1 MATERE
7 IRRGTWWLAV
17 AFALLAGL
25 TWFTLPHHA
34 ANERPSWWMMA
45 VVGVLYVFV
54 TEFPAVV
61 EFGRVSAFFMMLE
74 LPLVIGLLALRS
86 WQLLAVRLLAS
97 FLVEMRSQSGAELR
111 AANLA
116 WSAWETTT
124 ALAVFS
130 AVNHLSWARGDQH
143 LVAVLVATAAVSGLG
158 IVAMVIV
165 ASRVRGAR
173 VDRKATQAAAIG
185 SLTTAV
191 LNTIVAVAIV
201 DLGVHNPVL
210 TVGPAGVII
219 GLVFVMRRYTVVEQ
233 RYQRTKGLYS
243 FSSLLERTID
253 VGHTGAADILVQLAE
268 LLNARRVDLV
278 LETNNHAGDVVRLS
292 SDGEGSVNGGLS
304 PLERQLLSGPMG
316 GPEMV
321 TPAYGAEAVGELAR
335 YEARQLI
342 QVPLGQDGLAVG
354 VLTVID
360 RPGQGNNFGP
370 PDLELCEAL
379 AQHLGLWLT
388 RAHLADRLHRELDM
402 RDHQAHHD
410 DLTGLPNRR
419 QLARLLPDVIGAA
432 AERLESVALV
442 LIDLDRFKEV
452 NDTLGHAAGDRLL
465 VHVANRMARALPL
478 GSLVARLGGDEFVVV
493 LPPAGSVAGAMAL
506 AEQVPAAFQDRFS
519 VDGVEVLVE
528 ASMGAVVAPED
539 GADIDSLLR
548 RADVAMYE
556 AKRNHAR
563 LVRYVSALDPH
574 SPDQLSVTAALQ
586 RGIQTG
592 ELVMHFQPKIDLA
605 TGMVAGVEALVRW
618 NRGHAELVPPDKFI
632 SQAEH
637 SGLAGPLF
645 KEVLN
650 LSLAQARTWH
660 NQGLVLGVA
669 VNMSARNLADPDLAV
684 VVSEALS
691 RYHLPPG
698 LVTLELTENAALAN
712 PNLARD
718 ALARLLQ
725 LGVRIA
731 LDDFGTG
738 HSSIRLLRDL
748 PIQELKIDKSFVG
761 AMRHDADAYAIV
773 GNLTRLARD
782 LRLGVVAEGVEDLV
796 THQALVDLGCDSAQG
811 WYYARP
817 AAGDAITAW
826 LQDRTVS
833 DLHVHASNHGPSLG
847 SFYDLLAV
855 PRRASLDELA
865 AAYGQSMRAA
875 VTSGNLA
882 LVARLR
888 VAYETLTNPALR
900 ASYDRALLRKSE
912 A

>member
-1 MATERE
+1 MSA
-7 IRRGTWWLAV
+7 
-17 AFALLAGL
+17 AFALGAAASWWL
-25 TWFTLPHHA
+25 LPHGGVVQGT
-34 ANERPSWWMMA
+34 RWWLVA
-45 VVGVLYVFV
+45 VVLGLYL
-54 TEFPAVV
+54 VV
-61 EFGRVSAFFMMLE
+61 DQLTAPIEFGPVSLYLTLVE
-74 LPLVIGLLALRS
+74 LPLVVGLLCLPPWLVLAARVLVTVVRVTRS
-86 WQLLAVRLLAS
+86 RLAP
-97 FLVEMRSQSGAELR
+97 E
-111 AANLA
+111 
-116 WSAWETTT
+116 
-124 ALAVFS
+124 
-130 AVNHLSWARGDQH
+130 
-143 LVAVLVATAAVSGLG
+143 LVATNLTWQAWEVIVAVNAFSAMAATSLGRAEGHLAAAV
-158 IVAMVIV
+158 VATATSTTFGVPMVMVV
-165 ASRVRGAR
+165 ASRVRGGT
-173 VDRKATQAAAIG
+173 VDRRAVVVAALGNLAT
-185 SLTTAV
+185 SLITTIIAV
-191 LNTIVAVAIV
+191 GVV
-201 DLGVHNPVL
+201 DLAGDNPLLMFGPVGVVL
-210 TVGPAGVII
+210 ALL
-219 GLVFVMRRYTVVEQ
+219 LVLRRYTVVEQ
-233 RYQRTKGLYS
+233 RYQRTKGLYQ

-253 VGHTGAADILVQLAE
+253 VGHAGAADILVQLTT
-268 LLNARRVDLV
+268 LLSARRVDLV
-278 LETNNHAGDVVRLS
+278 LETAHHGGDVVRLS
-292 SDGEGSVNGGLS
+292 SDGNGSVHGSLS
-304 PLERQLLSGPMG
+304 PMERLLLSGPMG
-316 GPEMV
+316 GPSLV
-321 TPAYGAEAVGELAR
+321 LPTDGAEAAAELTR
-335 YEARQLI
+335 YDARQLI
-342 QVPLGQDGLAVG
+342 HVPLGQDGDAVG
-354 VLTVID
+354 VLAVVD
-360 RPGQGNNFGP
+360 RPGRARNFGP
-370 PDLELCEAL
+370 ADLELCEAL

-388 RAHLADRLHRELDM
+388 RAHLAERLHRELDL

-432 AERLESVALV
+432 AERLEHVAVV
-442 LIDLDRFKEV
+442 LIDLDRFKDV

-493 LPPAGSVAGAMAL
+493 LPPAGSIAGAMAL

-556 AKRNHAR
+556 AKRNHTR

-586 RGIQTG
+586 RGIETG
-592 ELVMHFQPKIDLA
+592 ELLMHFQPKIDLA

-645 KEVLN
+645 TEVLN

-684 VVSEALS
+684 VVGEALN

-712 PNLARD
+712 PMLAQQ
-718 ALARLLQ
+718 ALARLLS

-833 DLHVHASNHGPSLG
+833 DVHLHASNHGPNLG

-855 PRRASLDELA
+855 PRRATLDEIA

-875 VTSGNLA
+875 VTAGNLA

-900 ASYDRALLRKSE
+900 ASYDRALLRKSDV
-912 A
+912 